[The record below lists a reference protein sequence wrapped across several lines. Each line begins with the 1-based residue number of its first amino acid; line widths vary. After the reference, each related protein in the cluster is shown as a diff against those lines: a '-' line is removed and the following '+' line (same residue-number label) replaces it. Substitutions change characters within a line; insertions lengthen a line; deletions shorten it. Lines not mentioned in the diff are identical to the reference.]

1 MKNIV
6 LKFGLI
12 AGILIAAFAAILMPL
27 CMRGTIDWAYAEIL
41 GYSAMIL
48 AFVMVFFGIRAYR
61 DDVEGGSIGF
71 GRAFRVGILITLV
84 ASAIYVV
91 SWQIVY
97 YGFLPNFAETYSEF
111 HLDKMRDE
119 GASAEVLEAERVK
132 MERFQELYANPF
144 FNIAVTFMEVFPV
157 GLIVTL
163 VSAAIL
169 RRKPEPPLPAAQGVA

>member
-1 MKNIV
+1 MKNVV

-12 AGILIAAFAAILMPL
+12 AGILIAGFMAILMTL
-27 CMRGTIDWAYAEIL
+27 CMRGTVDWEHAEIL
-41 GYSAMIL
+41 GYSSMIL

-61 DDVEGGSIGF
+61 DDVEGGSIAF
-71 GRAFRVGILITLV
+71 GRAFKVGILITLV

-91 SWQIVY
+91 AWEIVY
-97 YGFLPNFAETYSEF
+97 YGFLPDFAETYSEI
-111 HLDKMRDE
+111 HLEKMRDD

-132 MERFQELYANPF
+132 TERFRELYANPL

-169 RRKPEPPLPAAQGVA
+169 RRKPERPLPAEQGVG